1 MENCAKCGG
10 AVFKDADEWR
20 CWQCGRYYLIRPDSM
35 DIPEEVTNTGLPRT
49 TSDDNDSGHGA
60 SRAVRSINSRITAG
74 KSSDRQWWSRYRDVI
89 RCLDQGLSI
98 REIAIGLELG
108 ERQIRVVR
116 QRLDDL
122 RSSTKEQRLT

>member
-1 MENCAKCGG
+1 MENCEKCGG
-10 AVFKDADEWR
+10 AVFKDVDEWR
-20 CWQCGRYYLIRPDSM
+20 CWQCGRCYYIKSDSM
-35 DIPEEVTNTGLPRT
+35 DFPEKAPNMGLSRT
-49 TSDDNDSGHGA
+49 TSDDDDSGNGA
-60 SRAVRSINSRITAG
+60 RRAVRSINSRITAR
-74 KSSDRQWWSRYRDVI
+74 KSSDCQWWSRYLDVI

-108 ERQIRVVR
+108 ERQVRVVR

>member
-1 MENCAKCGG
+1 
-10 AVFKDADEWR
+10 
-20 CWQCGRYYLIRPDSM
+20 M
-35 DIPEEVTNTGLPRT
+35 DIPEEVPNTGLPRT
-49 TSDDNDSGHGA
+49 TSDDNDSGHAA

-89 RCLDQGLSI
+89 RCLDHGLSI